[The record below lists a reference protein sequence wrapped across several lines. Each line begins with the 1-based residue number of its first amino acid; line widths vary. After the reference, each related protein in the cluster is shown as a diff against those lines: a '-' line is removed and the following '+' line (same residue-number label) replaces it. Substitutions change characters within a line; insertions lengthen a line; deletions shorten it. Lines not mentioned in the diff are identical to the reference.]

1 MRLFGLIGGLAPAST
16 AEYYQ
21 TINTEVRMRLSDGYT
36 CLPVQVIIICLTDSR
51 AQVRRRLGGQHT
63 ATLLIWSCDQ
73 QEYIVR
79 AGVLAFTLECNQP

>member
-21 TINTEVRMRLSDGYT
+21 TINTEVR
-36 CLPVQVIIICLTDSR
+36 
-51 AQVRRRLGGQHT
+51 RRLGGQHT

-79 AGVLAFTLECNQP
+79 RQHVCSSHSRSSLQRFTHAAVCL

>member
-21 TINTEVRMRLSDGYT
+21 TINTEVR
-36 CLPVQVIIICLTDSR
+36 
-51 AQVRRRLGGQHT
+51 RRLGGQHT

-79 AGVLAFTLECNQP
+79 RQPATVAAACSTSHTQLLKAEPKG